1 VTDPHPSPRPAP
13 ERPRGTALVHT
24 KTDLTAAR
32 AALPGRVAVVP
43 TMGALHDGH
52 RALIERAKAIA
63 DSVIVTIF
71 VNPLQFRPNE
81 DLDKY
86 PRTLDADLAMCE
98 AEGVDLVF
106 APAEREIYPDGRE
119 DVTKVH
125 PREYG
130 EILEG
135 ASRPG
140 FFTGVLTV
148 VAKLFNLTRPDVACF
163 GAKDFQ
169 QQAMVRRMV
178 RDLDF
183 PVEIETVPTVREAD
197 GLALSSRNAYLS
209 PEERQTALAVP
220 SALRAAQE
228 AAVACA
234 EENVADHG
242 DLQQRITEAASKVLE
257 SEPGLE
263 VDYVRVRSNFLSIPF
278 VHTNRAR
285 ILIAVK
291 VGNTRLID
299 NAPVVVQKGW
309 TPHV

>member
-1 VTDPHPSPRPAP
+1 M
-13 ERPRGTALVHT
+13 TAVVHS
-24 KTDLTAAR
+24 KADLAKAR

-52 RALIERAKAIA
+52 RALIKRAKEIA
-63 DSVIVTIF
+63 DSVIVTVF
-71 VNPLQFRPNE
+71 VNPLQFRPGE

-106 APAEREIYPDGRE
+106 APSEREIYPDGRD

-148 VAKLFNLTRPDVACF
+148 VAKLFHLTRPDAACF

-169 QQAMVRRMV
+169 QAAMVRRMV

-183 PVEIETVPTVREAD
+183 PVEIETVPTVREVD

-209 PEERQTALAVP
+209 PAERQTALAVP
-220 SALRAAQE
+220 RALRAAQVE
-228 AAVACA
+228 AVAL
-234 EENVADHG
+234 ADEAVFDH
-242 DLQQRITEAASKVLE
+242 LERAKRIQNAALAVLE
-257 SEPGLE
+257 IEPGIE
-263 VDYVRVRSNFLSIPF
+263 VDYVQVRSNFFSVPF
-278 VHTNRAR
+278 VKASRAR
-285 ILIAVK
+285 ILVAVK
-291 VGNTRLID
+291 VGDTRLID

-309 TPHV
+309 TPDV